1 MAVEKVRFE
10 LLFRRGSGTF
20 GVVNNKAVSA
30 RDAFAQMSARHA
42 QNNPWTAADE
52 ARLDDKRAAEHAA
65 HAKWAAAN
73 PQDADEQDDEQDD
86 EEAAS

>member
-1 MAVEKVRFE
+1 MQFE

-20 GVVNNKAVSA
+20 GAVNNQPVSA

-52 ARLDDKRAAEHAA
+52 ARLADKRAAEHAA

-73 PQDADEQDDEQDD
+73 PQANDEHDD
-86 EEAAS
+86 EEVAS

>member
-1 MAVEKVRFE
+1 M
-10 LLFRRGSGTF
+10 
-20 GVVNNKAVSA
+20 NNKLVSA

-52 ARLDDKRAAEHAA
+52 ARASAKRAAEQAA

-73 PQDADEQDDEQDD
+73 PQQDDEQDD

>member
-1 MAVEKVRFE
+1 M
-10 LLFRRGSGTF
+10 SS
-20 GVVNNKAVSA
+20 NPISA

-52 ARLDDKRAAEHAA
+52 ARASAKRAAEHAA

-73 PQDADEQDDEQDD
+73 PQANDEQDD
-86 EEAAS
+86 EEDCA

>member
-1 MAVEKVRFE
+1 M
-10 LLFRRGSGTF
+10 
-20 GVVNNKAVSA
+20 NNKLVSA

-42 QNNPWTAADE
+42 QNSPWTAADE
-52 ARLDDKRAAEHAA
+52 ARASAKRAAEQAA

-73 PQDADEQDDEQDD
+73 PQQDDEQDD

>member
-1 MAVEKVRFE
+1 M
-10 LLFRRGSGTF
+10 
-20 GVVNNKAVSA
+20 NNKPVSA

-52 ARLDDKRAAEHAA
+52 ARWSDKRSAEHAA

-73 PQDADEQDDEQDD
+73 PQIDDEQDDEQDD

>member
-1 MAVEKVRFE
+1 VEKVRFG

-20 GVVNNKAVSA
+20 GVVNNKPVSA
-30 RDAFAQMSARHA
+30 RDAFAQVSARRNA
-42 QNNPWTAADE
+42 DNPWTAADE
-52 ARLDDKRAAEHAA
+52 ARASAKRAAEQAA

-73 PQDADEQDDEQDD
+73 PQANDEQDDEQDD

>member
-1 MAVEKVRFE
+1 MAVEKVQFE

-20 GVVNNKAVSA
+20 GLVNNQPVSA

-52 ARLDDKRAAEHAA
+52 ARWAAKRAAEHAA
-65 HAKWAAAN
+65 YAAFQAAC
-73 PQDADEQDDEQDD
+73 ADEPCEEDEDDDD
-86 EEAAS
+86 QEDES